1 MFLLPLFL
9 SLAVHAQNASG
20 QVPQSRT
27 SDQNASIWNSSNSS
41 KAGPELVVQA
51 GHTKTIY
58 AMAFSPD
65 GGWLATGSADLTIKI
80 WDLSS
85 GAVLRTIPSSV
96 VPIALAI
103 SPDSRVIASGAG
115 AVGGNGML
123 GQAGVYEVVLWD
135 VSTGKKMRIL
145 GSHVFSVK
153 DLAFSSDGKTLTSA
167 SGDAIQVWNVQ
178 TGQIIH
184 STILEYGSYKG
195 GLPRLPWPSAG
206 SKGQFNEF
214 FAASAQVTVSPN
226 GKVAAIGGLNQSF
239 KIYDALTGSVLS
251 DSKVKAEFDTS
262 VAFSPDGAL
271 VAFSQRTHTVVKSS
285 GGGADLHIFDTGTAA
300 KIGMSMARFSADGR
314 KLLTSRQS
322 SPGFTTCEIASGKC
336 VHVGSVTRGSVLA
349 SFSPDGRLIGNVFG
363 SEVTLTN
370 TLSGQDERVLSSRE
384 QISMEDTD
392 AFSVDVSDARKMKAA
407 KKLGLNTPEEMKAY
421 AESHRKESE
430 QGLSIIEQYKQDT
443 VAFTPDGR
451 WLVDRRKLFR
461 DSTIEN
467 VWSTATGTPVHKF
480 DPAIFKSVGIPG
492 LSPDG
497 RYKAAA
503 GYPESSGK
511 ALFGFHQTNPNK
523 DPYLYSQQVDLFD
536 ALSGNKVRTFKLGRT
551 DERSFVPIIGFSTE
565 SDLVAMTGFN
575 STHEGVIFVYEIA
588 SGSKVAEL
596 KPNQN
601 VFALRCITI
610 RSKGSVIALA
620 YESHV
625 DLINVATG
633 RLLWRAEESQGV
645 RSVTFTPD
653 GRSLAVLDAAGNREI
668 HDAASGQ
675 NLATLVNL
683 AGPLGASGNEWL
695 VVAPDGLFDGSPAS
709 FRHILWRFSGDTFDV
724 APVEL
729 FFNEFYYPGLLSDI
743 LRGKHPKATQDIS
756 QKDRRQPHLTLKLA
770 GPDVANKSQSVSE
783 RIVNLEI
790 GIADAP
796 AGARDVRLF
805 RNGSLVKAWH
815 GDVLKQSSTMLLT
828 AAVPIVAGPNN
839 FSAYGFNNDNIKSS
853 DASLS
858 LLGAESLRTPSTAYV
873 LAIGINAYQNSAYDL
888 KYATSDARSFSEAVQ
903 REQTKLGK
911 FSRVKVIQLLDKDA
925 TKANILSALGRLS
938 GGGKDAVGPNFL
950 QIQELKQ
957 AQPEDAV
964 IVYYAG
970 HGTAK
975 QARFYLVPHDL
986 GYTGSRS
993 DLNEVGINTI
1003 LEHSISDQE
1012 LATALEGVDAGQLLL
1027 VIDACNS
1034 GQALEAEEKR
1044 RGPMNSKGLAQL
1056 AYEKGIDIL
1065 AAAQSYQAAMEAQQL
1080 GHGYLTYALVEEGLN
1095 TPAADT
1101 SPRDGQVDVR
1111 EWLDYATER
1120 VPQMQEALIR
1130 QSQKQGRELSFAE
1143 EDEPEHTER
1152 GVQRP
1157 RVFYRRETQYPLFV
1171 VSKLPASASDK

>member
-1 MFLLPLFL
+1 
-9 SLAVHAQNASG
+9 
-20 QVPQSRT
+20 
-27 SDQNASIWNSSNSS
+27 
-41 KAGPELVVQA
+41 
-51 GHTKTIY
+51 
-58 AMAFSPD
+58 
-65 GGWLATGSADLTIKI
+65 
-80 WDLSS
+80 
-85 GAVLRTIPSSV
+85 
-96 VPIALAI
+96 
-103 SPDSRVIASGAG
+103 
-115 AVGGNGML
+115 
-123 GQAGVYEVVLWD
+123 
-135 VSTGKKMRIL
+135 
-145 GSHVFSVK
+145 
-153 DLAFSSDGKTLTSA
+153 
-167 SGDAIQVWNVQ
+167 
-178 TGQIIH
+178 
-184 STILEYGSYKG
+184 
-195 GLPRLPWPSAG
+195 
-206 SKGQFNEF
+206 
-214 FAASAQVTVSPN
+214 
-226 GKVAAIGGLNQSF
+226 
-239 KIYDALTGSVLS
+239 
-251 DSKVKAEFDTS
+251 
-262 VAFSPDGAL
+262 
-271 VAFSQRTHTVVKSS
+271 
-285 GGGADLHIFDTGTAA
+285 
-300 KIGMSMARFSADGR
+300 
-314 KLLTSRQS
+314 
-322 SPGFTTCEIASGKC
+322 
-336 VHVGSVTRGSVLA
+336 
-349 SFSPDGRLIGNVFG
+349 
-363 SEVTLTN
+363 VTLTN
-370 TLSGQDERVLSSRE
+370 ALSGQDERVLSSRE
-384 QISMEDTD
+384 QIPIEDTD
-392 AFSVDVSDARKMKAA
+392 AFSLGVNDARKMKAA
-407 KKLGLNTPEEMKAY
+407 KKLGLNTPEEIKAY

-430 QGLSIIEQYKQDT
+430 QGLANIEQFKQDT

-451 WLVDRRKLFR
+451 WLADRRKLFH
-461 DSTIEN
+461 DSRIEN
-467 VWSTATGTPVHKF
+467 VWSTATGTPVHNF

-492 LSPDG
+492 ISADG
-497 RYKAAA
+497 RFKAAA
-503 GYPESSGK
+503 GYPESIGK
-511 ALFGFHQTNPNK
+511 ALFGFHQTNLNK
-523 DPYLYSQQVDLFD
+523 DPYIHPQEVDLSD
-536 ALSGNKVRTFKLGRT
+536 ALSGNKLRTFKLGKT
-551 DERSFVPIIGFSTE
+551 DERAFTPVIGFSTA

-575 STHEGVIFVYEIA
+575 SSHEGAIFVYEIA
-588 SGSKVAEL
+588 SGTKVAEL
-596 KPNQN
+596 RPNQN
-601 VFALRCITI
+601 VSSLRSITI
-610 RSKGSVIALA
+610 GSKARVIALA

-633 RLLWRAEESQGV
+633 RLVWTAAEPQGA

-668 HDAASGQ
+668 RDAASGQ

-683 AGPLGASGNEWL
+683 ADTIGGSGNEWL

-743 LRGKHPKATQDIS
+743 LRGKHPKAIQDIS

-770 GPDVANKSQSVSE
+770 DLDVANRSQPVSK

-790 GIADAP
+790 RIADAP

-815 GDVLKQSSTMLLT
+815 GDVLKQSSMMLLT

-839 FSAYGFNNDNIKSS
+839 FTAYGFNNDNIKSS

-858 LLGAESLRTPSTAYV
+858 LLGAESLRAPSTAYV
-873 LAIGINAYQNSAYDL
+873 LVIGINAYQNSEYDL
-888 KYATSDARSFSEAVQ
+888 KYATSDARSFSDAVQ
-903 REQTKLGK
+903 REQAKLGK
-911 FSRVKVIQLLDKDA
+911 FSQVKVIQLLDKDA

-938 GGGKDAVGPNFL
+938 GGGNDAVGSSLPEL
-950 QIQELKQ
+950 QKLKQ

-993 DLNEVGINTI
+993 DLNEAGINMI

-1065 AAAQSYQAAMEAQQL
+1065 AAAQSYQAALEAQRL
-1080 GHGYLTYALVEEGLN
+1080 GHGYLTYALVEEGLT

-1101 SPRDGQVDVR
+1101 SPKDGQVDVR

-1130 QSQKQGRELSFAE
+1130 QSREQGRELSFAE
-1143 EDEPEHTER
+1143 EEEPEHTER

-1171 VSKLPASASDK
+1171 VSKLPDSSSKK